1 MVVSRVWAATAA
13 QLPALTRHRA
23 NDLQGSSSDPRCSSG
38 ARADERTGFH
48 ARCQHCSVSSRRQRR
63 CEDRRCHTD
72 WFQGRLPSLR
82 RFAVRSADQR
92 VARARPALPRL
103 EPRAKRMPVLRAF
116 TELNMVSL
124 RCPSGCGWRQA
135 SASLLRDSSSLK
147 PRGSRWRLSL
157 ETCCSRLALLE
168 TCIAS
173 NPVTFA
179 VTLETSHAALDPAIS
194 SINWALRF
202 GTQTD
207 LSRRIAGPSKVA
219 ALRTLVDQT
228 NRVLQLNVRLL

>member
-1 MVVSRVWAATAA
+1 MVVSRVWAATAP

-92 VARARPALPRL
+92 AARARPALPRL

-116 TELNMVSL
+116 TELDMVSL
-124 RCPSGCGWRQA
+124 RGPSGCGWRQA

-147 PRGSRWRLSL
+147 PRGSRWRLVARDL
-157 ETCCSRLALLE
+157 LLE
-168 TCIAS
+168 IRLPGICL
-173 NPVTFA
+173 
-179 VTLETSHAALDPAIS
+179 LEI
-194 SINWALRF
+194 
-202 GTQTD
+202 
-207 LSRRIAGPSKVA
+207 
-219 ALRTLVDQT
+219 
-228 NRVLQLNVRLL
+228 